1 MPDQKTPG
9 GSGPYLTKDAFYVEM
24 KEVRDRQDTNK
35 REILN
40 ELRRVA
46 DNWKDDND
54 QSIGKIE
61 ARVLVLETTNRSVK
75 MVAGGFS
82 ALAGVIGAA
91 LTAAFTYFTGGN

>member
-1 MPDQKTPG
+1 MSDQKSPG

-35 REILN
+35 REILD

-46 DNWKDDND
+46 DNWKDDTERD
-54 QSIGKIE
+54 IGKLE
-61 ARVLVLETTNRSVK
+61 DRVFTLESTGRSAKIVT
-75 MVAGGFS
+75 GGFS
-82 ALAGVIGAA
+82 ALAGIIGAA